1 MTTSLYIAGPMSGL
15 PEFNYPAFRAA
26 AEALRA
32 AGYDVL
38 NPIDVDIDGT
48 TEDERTWEWYMRRT
62 LAMMLSADAI
72 ATLPGW
78 RDSRGATIEV
88 ETAARIGIGEAPL
101 THWLAYPTKAM
112 A

>member
-1 MTTSLYIAGPMSGL
+1 MTTLYIAGPMSGL

-26 AEALRA
+26 EEELRA

-38 NPIDVDIDGT
+38 NPVDVDVTGT

-62 LAMMLSADAI
+62 LAMMLAADHI

-78 RDSRGATIEV
+78 RDSRGARVEV
-88 ETAARIGIGEAPL
+88 ETAERIGIGEAPVSL
-101 THWLAYPTKAM
+101 WLINPTEETE
-112 A
+112 